1 MKRMSFFM
9 AIMASLTTLAS
20 CEKNDEFLTLELLP
34 QAAQQCIETH
44 FGDLAISSVVKDYD
58 EFTYSYDVYFTNG
71 NKIEFNRS
79 GEWTDIDCRYTKVP
93 DSIVPAGILSYVN
106 ANYPSNDIDQ
116 ISVDRRYYEVDLDNG
131 VDLVF
136 TKSGDFVRV
145 DDDGDNF
152 FLAD

>member
-1 MKRMSFFM
+1 MSLIM

-34 QAAQQCIETH
+34 QSAQHCIATH
-44 FGDLAISSVVKDYD
+44 FGDLTISHVVKEYD
-58 EFTYSYDVYFTNG
+58 EFTYNYDVHFTNG

-93 DSIVPAGILSYVN
+93 DSIVPTGILSYVN
-106 ANYPSNDIDQ
+106 ANYPSNNINQ
-116 ISVDRRYYEVDLDNG
+116 ISIDGRYYDVDLNND

-152 FLAD
+152 FIAD